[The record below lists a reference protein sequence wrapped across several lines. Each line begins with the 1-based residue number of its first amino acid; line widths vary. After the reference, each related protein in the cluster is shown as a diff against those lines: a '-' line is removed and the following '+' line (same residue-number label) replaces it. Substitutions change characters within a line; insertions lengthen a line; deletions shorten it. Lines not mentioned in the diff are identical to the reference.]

1 MKEKIVGKWTKK
13 IVGKWAKK
21 LFFSVE
27 TIFVFF
33 VLKKQENQRSK
44 NTLSPEIFIENTW
57 LSYFGSEISQKKFCY
72 QCKKCFDE
80 NLIFFFYLSTEFFL
94 EDQKFFLSYFG
105 SETTLFRIRNI
116 FFISNARWNLI
127 TARVGREERTSIS
140 KFEIK
145 ICLLFSV
152 LVLFFLTI

>member
-44 NTLSPEIFIENTW
+44 NTLSPEIFIENT
-57 LSYFGSEISQKKFCY
+57 
-72 QCKKCFDE
+72 
-80 NLIFFFYLSTEFFL
+80 
-94 EDQKFFLSYFG
+94 
-105 SETTLFRIRNI
+105 
-116 FFISNARWNLI
+116 
-127 TARVGREERTSIS
+127 
-140 KFEIK
+140 
-145 ICLLFSV
+145 
-152 LVLFFLTI
+152 